1 MDSIKSNCRWAL
13 PLIVVLAAFMIAK
26 AIGFFGIAYGPVMSI
41 GVSDDGR
48 YIISSHRSNHLILW
62 DIKKENYKALSD
74 DANIYSAYFVPD
86 QQAFL
91 WQSLDNT
98 VTIQTTNGKVLKQFQ
113 NFATYGHAVD
123 ASLNHY
129 FSANETWNLF
139 YGYGDSL
146 KPLLRDSDSPSL
158 MGSGKLL
165 NIGLSNKEFYITTG
179 KGHGAVDRRPIGDDT
194 PTVRPADNLRFS
206 SNFSGVVLWSY
217 ETLRPV
223 AKFDGNSSKTHA
235 AISPDGQWVVSADEA
250 GIGLFWNT
258 ARPAARHRSASYYGG
273 VYLDNSPFETG
284 DLRNWDDSELISAP
298 PGLNNFTIAVAFIH
312 NSKYYLRFGNNSH
325 FAALFKTGSP
335 WPVKYFDLG
344 KYPKLVTYGSQYS
357 RNTAI
362 ATSPEAGILAMGHQ
376 STGGISVYQFDPEEL
391 TLERVWVVE

>member
-1 MDSIKSNCRWAL
+1 MDSIKSNYRWAL
-13 PLIVVLAAFMIAK
+13 PLLVVLVAFLVAR
-26 AIGFFGIAYGPVMSI
+26 AVGFFGITYGPIMSL

-48 YIISSHRSNHLILW
+48 YIISSHRSNHLVLW
-62 DIKKENYKALSD
+62 DIEEEHYKALSD
-74 DANIYSAYFVPD
+74 DANIYSAYFVPG
-86 QQAFL
+86 QHTFL
-91 WQSLDNT
+91 WQNLNNSVT
-98 VTIQTTNGKVLKQFQ
+98 VQTTDGKVLEQFQ
-113 NFATYGHAVD
+113 HLATYGHAMD

-129 FSANETWNLF
+129 LSANESWNLF
-139 YGYGDSL
+139 HGYGDSL

-179 KGHGAVDRRPIGDDT
+179 KGHGVVDKRPISDKT
-194 PTVRPADNLRFS
+194 PTVRPIDDLRFS

-223 AKFDGNSSKTHA
+223 TKFDGNSSKTHA
-235 AISPDGQWVVSADEA
+235 TISPDGQWVVSADEA

-258 ARPAARHRSASYYGG
+258 DRPEVRHRLARYHSGI
-273 VYLDNSPFETG
+273 YLDDTPFEVG
-284 DLRNWDDSELISAP
+284 DPRNRDKSGLIDTPA
-298 PGLNNFTIAVAFIH
+298 GLNDFTIAVAFIH
-312 NSKYYLRFGNNSH
+312 NSEYYLRFGNNSH

-344 KYPKLVTYGSQYS
+344 ESPKLVTYGSQYD

-391 TLERVWVVE
+391 TLERIWVVE